1 MDKNNVFGFHS
12 CFYYFGL
19 QHLVLNMYSYIKDGV
34 DKNEKIYMCVEPEV
48 YCELMKYLPDIY
60 QFSYIKNFSIHE
72 VISYYSKLKL
82 NEVRTKLSRYID
94 KVVKAGYSGIRFII
108 QTDYMI
114 LGSSKECFMD
124 FNKSVSR
131 IILGMKASLMTLY
144 DFEDYLKFKY
154 IIDDEV
160 ILQSY
165 KVHSHRLYNGNLE
178 ISMDSIIQ
186 NNPS

>member
-12 CFYYFGL
+12 SFYYFGL

-48 YCELMKYLPDIY
+48 YCELVKYLPDIY
-60 QFSYIKNFSIHE
+60 QFNYIK
-72 VISYYSKLKL
+72 SYYSKL

-131 IILGMKASLMTLY
+131 IILGMKASFMTLY
-144 DFEDYLKFKY
+144 DFEDYLKYKY

-165 KVHSHRLYNGNLE
+165 RVHSHRLYNGNLE